1 LAPGQ
6 SVDLSAQFVVERE
19 GDLSVKA
26 TASSARQVLSAAQ
39 ANVRGVAGPQ
49 RVPQVDVEMRC
60 STGANVIALNT
71 ATSVQLIVRN
81 TGPVA
86 IRNLFVSVKYD
97 PALSPSGASAGF
109 EPSYANQLLRW
120 RLVELPAGGSQEFQV
135 NFNGA
140 APSADAQVVGLVETE
155 DRAVRVMK
163 NVGIPISGGGTAGVG
178 VGAAAIP
185 PSGPSLGGP
194 SNPAVVAPT
203 AVASGLLVAIEPV
216 VNQVRLNQ
224 ESRYVIR
231 IRNQTD
237 TIQQRVETQIQ
248 LPEGVRMMDLRG
260 QAESG
265 YQFDDT
271 GRVVRLDPILS
282 LRAQEELSYTITL
295 MHQLVSEGK
304 MIATVRSA
312 NLPEPVSAASTIQTL
327 AP

>member
-1 LAPGQ
+1 
-6 SVDLSAQFVVERE
+6 
-19 GDLSVKA
+19 
-26 TASSARQVLSAAQ
+26 
-39 ANVRGVAGPQ
+39 
-49 RVPQVDVEMRC
+49 
-60 STGANVIALNT
+60 
-71 ATSVQLIVRN
+71 
-81 TGPVA
+81 
-86 IRNLFVSVKYD
+86 
-97 PALSPSGASAGF
+97 
-109 EPSYANQLLRW
+109 
-120 RLVELPAGGSQEFQV
+120 
-135 NFNGA
+135 
-140 APSADAQVVGLVETE
+140 
-155 DRAVRVMK
+155 
-163 NVGIPISGGGTAGVG
+163 
-178 VGAAAIP
+178 
-185 PSGPSLGGP
+185 
-194 SNPAVVAPT
+194 
-203 AVASGLLVAIEPV
+203 LLVAIEPV